1 MTAMAESGTLR
12 VPRSINGI
20 EHALTYDER
29 ARFYAELGPVEDP
42 QDREAVIT
50 SWWLRAMSAAYG
62 SDRSGYRAAV
72 GPLLTAGR
80 SQQVGAV
87 A

>member
-42 QDREAVIT
+42 LDREAVIT

-72 GPLLTAGR
+72 GPVLVAGR
-80 SQQVGAV
+80 SVGAV

>member
-20 EHALTYDER
+20 GHALTYDER
-29 ARFYAELGPVEDP
+29 ARFYGELGPVEDSL
-42 QDREAVIT
+42 DREAVIT

-62 SDRSGYRAAV
+62 SDRSGFRAAV
-72 GPLLTAGR
+72 GPVLAAAR
-80 SQQVGAV
+80 SRQIGAV